1 MVCFALQMKMF
12 LFFICDS
19 LMYFSIFF
27 YQIILKNFFFLFSA
41 GDCPVQ
47 LPSLPTPPVSP
58 KNTYNDVT
66 ENAKPGIAPE
76 ALKSQRTQSLC
87 TKRKRDPIGQILDS
101 LCNKADQMTSKVE
114 QLTSKTPSAFSP
126 IITSACSP
134 QLSPLTMLA
143 NCERRCFQTSPNLIT
158 SSPYLSSPPSSMT
171 PAGSISPP
179 NLTAE
184 QLQYIQAQRLAAL
197 HHQQIHQA
205 HQQRTNQFL
214 MHGGLPQ
221 DHRQLHILREHQA
234 KLLIE
239 QCHSG
244 LSNQVP
250 INKIPQNQTSPFWM
264 AWFKSSAADSMPS
277 FPPKES
283 RVPQPP
289 RYQCEDCKKSYSTF
303 GGLSKHKQFHCVSH
317 VKKEFNCKYCDKC
330 YGSLGALK
338 MHIRT
343 HTLPCKC
350 KLCGKAF
357 SRPWLL
363 QGHVRTHTG
372 EKPFKCVH
380 CGRAFAD
387 RSNLRAHLQTHS
399 DIKKYGCKNCTKTF
413 SRMSLLLKH
422 EESSCLGLRRWFVSS
437 DHLAPKK
444 TDQL

>member
-1 MVCFALQMKMF
+1 M
-12 LFFICDS
+12 
-19 LMYFSIFF
+19 
-27 YQIILKNFFFLFSA
+27 
-41 GDCPVQ
+41 
-47 LPSLPTPPVSP
+47 TP
-58 KNTYNDVT
+58 
-66 ENAKPGIAPE
+66 
-76 ALKSQRTQSLC
+76 
-87 TKRKRDPIGQILDS
+87 
-101 LCNKADQMTSKVE
+101 
-114 QLTSKTPSAFSP
+114 KTPSAFSP
-126 IITSACSP
+126 IITSGCSP

-143 NCERRCFQTSPNLIT
+143 NCERRCYQTSPNLMT
-158 SSPYLSSPPSSMT
+158 SSLYMPNPPTSMAPT
-171 PAGSISPP
+171 GSISPP
-179 NLTAE
+179 VVTQE
-184 QLQYIQAQRLAAL
+184 QLHYLQAQRIAAFH
-197 HHQQIHQA
+197 HHQFQQAQHQ
-205 HQQRTNQFL
+205 RLNPGSNQFL
-214 MHGGLPQ
+214 MHEGLPH
-221 DHRQLHILREHQA
+221 DPRQVQMLREHHV
-234 KLLIE
+234 KFLMD
-239 QCHSG
+239 QCQSAI
-244 LSNQVP
+244 LTNQVKTSKVSP
-250 INKIPQNQTSPFWM
+250 NQVTPFWM
-264 AWFKSSAADSMPS
+264 AWFKSSAESMTS

-283 RVPQPP
+283 RVPPPP

-422 EESSCLGLRRWFVSS
+422 EESSCLGLRR
-437 DHLAPKK
+437 
-444 TDQL
+444 